1 MNIDPGQLNQLMNRI
16 PFPIGK
22 QQLVDLAK
30 QHGANDQ
37 ITGALNKLPD
47 KTYNSPQ
54 DLQKELGGL
63 GGLGKIGI

>member
-1 MNIDPGQLNQLMNRI
+1 MNIDPGQLNQLMSKI

-37 ITGALNKLPD
+37 ITGMLNKLPD

-63 GGLGKIGI
+63 GGLGNIRI